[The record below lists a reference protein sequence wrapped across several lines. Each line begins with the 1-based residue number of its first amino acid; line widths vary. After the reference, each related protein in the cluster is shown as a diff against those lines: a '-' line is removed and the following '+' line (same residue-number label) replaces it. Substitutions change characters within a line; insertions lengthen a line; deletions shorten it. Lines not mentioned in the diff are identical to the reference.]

1 MNFLP
6 RTRFVYDQEK
16 GPSSWKRLL
25 FLSPQRTLVAG
36 TPLLLGT
43 VGEIICERS
52 GILNLG
58 VEGVMAVGAVSAF
71 IVTHY
76 TGNPWLG
83 AFVAA
88 ILAGML
94 IFNCPCFCFR
104 EPAIQSGGLRPG
116 SDHAG
121 FGNRRSIGKNRMWE
135 KPLAV
140 KIDVLP
146 IPVLADIP
154 FVGPV
159 LFKQSPFFYLA
170 IVLAIGAWFILEHT
184 LIGIR
189 VRSTGEN
196 PKATETQGVNI
207 ALIRY
212 WSVIIGGAFSAMA
225 GAHLSISYSKSWIE
239 GMTAGRGWIVIALT
253 IFALWNPLRAII
265 GAFLFGG
272 IFVLQYL
279 LQPVG
284 ISPNF
289 LAMLPYMATLLVL
302 LVGGLRD
309 RRRLNAPA
317 MLAEPYR
324 RGER

>member
-1 MNFLP
+1 MEEIIIS
-6 RTRFVYDQEK
+6 VA
-16 GPSSWKRLL
+16 
-25 FLSPQRTLVAG
+25 QRTLVAG

-71 IVTHY
+71 IVTHH

-83 AFVAA
+83 LCVAIA
-88 ILAGML
+88 AGML
-94 IFNCPCFCFR
+94 VSIIHAF
-104 EPAIQSGGLRPG
+104 ASVSLQSNQVVSGLALTMLG
-116 SDHAG
+116 LGIAG
-121 FGNRRSIGKNRMWE
+121 LLGKPYVG

-140 KIDVLP
+140 KIDTLP
-146 IPVLADIP
+146 IPLLADIP

-159 LFKQSPFFYLA
+159 LFNQSPFFYLA
-170 IVLAIGAWFILEHT
+170 IGLAIGAWFILEYT
-184 LIGIR
+184 LVGIR
-189 VRSTGEN
+189 IRSTGEN

-212 WSVIIGGAFSAMA
+212 WSVIVGGGFSAMA

-279 LQPVG
+279 LQPIGV
-284 ISPNF
+284 SPNF

-302 LVGGLRD
+302 LVGSLRD

>member
-1 MNFLP
+1 MEEIIIS
-6 RTRFVYDQEK
+6 VA
-16 GPSSWKRLL
+16 
-25 FLSPQRTLVAG
+25 QRTLVAG

-83 AFVAA
+83 LCAA

-94 IFNCPCFCFR
+94 ISIVHAF
-104 EPAIQSGGLRPG
+104 ASVSLQSNQVVSGLALTMLG
-116 SDHAG
+116 LGIAG
-121 FGNRRSIGKNRMWE
+121 LLGKPYVG

>member
-1 MNFLP
+1 MEEI
-6 RTRFVYDQEK
+6 V
-16 GPSSWKRLL
+16 
-25 FLSPQRTLVAG
+25 LSVVQRTLVAG

-58 VEGVMAVGAVSAF
+58 VEGVMAVGAVTAF
-71 IVTHY
+71 IVTHH

-83 AFVAA
+83 LCAA
-88 ILAGML
+88 IVAGVLISIVHAFASVTLQSNQVVSGLALTMLGLGM
-94 IFNCPCFCFR
+94 
-104 EPAIQSGGLRPG
+104 AGLL
-116 SDHAG
+116 
-121 FGNRRSIGKNRMWE
+121 GKPYVG
-135 KPLAV
+135 KPLAI
-140 KIDVLP
+140 KINAMP
-146 IPVLADIP
+146 IPFLSDIP
-154 FVGPV
+154 VVGPV
-159 LFKQSPFFYLA
+159 FFNQSPFFYMAVLLA
-170 IVLAIGAWFILEHT
+170 VGAWFVLEHT
-184 LIGIR
+184 LLGIR
-189 VRSTGEN
+189 IRSTGEN
-196 PKATETQGVNI
+196 PKATETQGINVSR
-207 ALIRY
+207 IRY
-212 WSVIIGGAFSAMA
+212 LAVLVGGGFSAMA

-253 IFALWNPLRAII
+253 IFALWNPMRAIV

-279 LQPVG
+279 LQPLG

-289 LAMLPYMATLLVL
+289 LAMLPYLATLLVL

-309 RRRLNAPA
+309 SRRLSAPA

>member
-1 MNFLP
+1 MEEIFIS
-6 RTRFVYDQEK
+6 VA
-16 GPSSWKRLL
+16 
-25 FLSPQRTLVAG
+25 QRTLVAG

-71 IVTHY
+71 IVTHH

-83 AFVAA
+83 LCVA

-94 IFNCPCFCFR
+94 ISIVHAFTSVSL
-104 EPAIQSGGLRPG
+104 QSNQVVSGLALTMLG
-116 SDHAG
+116 LGIAG
-121 FGNRRSIGKNRMWE
+121 LLGKPYVG
-135 KPLAV
+135 KPLTV
-140 KIDVLP
+140 KINALP
-146 IPVLADIP
+146 IPLLADIP
-154 FVGPV
+154 LVGPV
-159 LFKQSPFFYLA
+159 LFNQSPFFYLA
-170 IVLAIGAWFILEHT
+170 IVLAIGAWFVLEHT
-184 LIGIR
+184 LIGIH

-196 PKATETQGVNI
+196 PRATETQGVNV

-212 WSVIIGGAFSAMA
+212 WSVIVGGGFSAMA

-253 IFALWNPLRAII
+253 IFALWNPLRAIV

-279 LQPVG
+279 LQPMG

-289 LAMLPYMATLLVL
+289 LAMLPYLATLLVL

-309 RRRLNAPA
+309 SRRLNAPA